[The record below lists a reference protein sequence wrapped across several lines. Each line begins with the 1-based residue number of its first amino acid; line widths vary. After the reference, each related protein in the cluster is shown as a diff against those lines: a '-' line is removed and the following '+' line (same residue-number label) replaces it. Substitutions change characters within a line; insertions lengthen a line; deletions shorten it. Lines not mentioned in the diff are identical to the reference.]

1 MEDDKNINIGMKNKL
16 NELFKKFSLVIA
28 IFLGSIL
35 LIYILLAIFI

>member
-1 MEDDKNINIGMKNKL
+1 MEDDKNINIGMKNKF